1 MSAPDPSLAQR
12 LEEAFWAAADLLGD
26 DDSVH
31 GMEQPYFDQEMSM
44 VDTSGTGLPDKFWQH
59 MAAWWEA
66 NGKW

>member
-12 LEEAFWAAADLLGD
+12 LEEAFWAAANVTHEDETVD
-26 DDSVH
+26 PF
-31 GMEQPYFDQEMSM
+31 EQPYFDQDMST
-44 VDTSGTGLPDKFWQH
+44 VDGHMPAQFWQH